1 MNDAEIRFYSFH
13 FFLTWW
19 KSKGMLATY
28 LPSKCNSNLAI
39 KIFGFLIAPKR
50 YSTHPYKMYNHTQN
64 DQIVN
69 IEKISF
75 NIH

>member
-28 LPSKCNSNLAI
+28 LPSKCNSNLEV
-39 KIFGFLIAPKR
+39 KIVG
-50 YSTHPYKMYNHTQN
+50 S
-64 DQIVN
+64 
-69 IEKISF
+69 
-75 NIH
+75 